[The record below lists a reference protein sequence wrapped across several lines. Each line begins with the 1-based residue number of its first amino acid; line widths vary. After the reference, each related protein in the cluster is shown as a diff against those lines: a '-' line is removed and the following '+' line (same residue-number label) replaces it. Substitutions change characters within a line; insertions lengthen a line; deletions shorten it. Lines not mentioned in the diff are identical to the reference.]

1 MHYFNITID
10 LIWEDGF
17 VLSEK
22 CVCVLSYDLVQN
34 GLGIHSHMGKFVVA
48 PDDSISNQHKL
59 RISFCR
65 SENFNFRI
73 CLAVKLIKK

>member
-1 MHYFNITID
+1 M
-10 LIWEDGF
+10 
-17 VLSEK
+17 VLYSLRSV
-22 CVCVLSYDLVQN
+22 CVCVLSYDLDQIGYGNHDHV
-34 GLGIHSHMGKFVVA
+34 GRFVVA

-59 RISFCR
+59 RISFFR

>member
-17 VLSEK
+17 VFSKK

-34 GLGIHSHMGKFVVA
+34 GLGIRSHMGRFVVA
-48 PDDSISNQHKL
+48 PDDSISIQHKL
-59 RISFCR
+59 RISFL
-65 SENFNFRI
+65 E
-73 CLAVKLIKK
+73 VKNLTLGYAWLLN